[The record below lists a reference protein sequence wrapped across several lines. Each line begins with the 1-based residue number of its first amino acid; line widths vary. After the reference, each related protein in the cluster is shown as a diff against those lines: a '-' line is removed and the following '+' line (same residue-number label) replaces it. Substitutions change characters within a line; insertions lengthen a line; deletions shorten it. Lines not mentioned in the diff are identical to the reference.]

1 MFYWLNVILFLAVVT
16 VNALA
21 NILPIN
27 GQTTGDISN
36 RLDVLFTPAGYVF
49 SIWSV
54 IYILLAIWLI
64 RQFPIERRNMS
75 VYTSVAGLFA
85 ISCVLNI
92 AWILCWHYNLFGL
105 SVIIMIALLSSL
117 IGIYVRIKQNNPQ
130 LLDLLPFS
138 VYLGWISV
146 ATIANISYFLVYI
159 DWSGWGLS
167 PEIWTIVMMFVATI
181 LARIFLFREQ
191 DIYFVLVFIW
201 ALVGI
206 GVANLQ
212 EHVQVSQIAYVLS
225 AILLYH
231 VIRFI
236 WQNRKTNNQTTK
248 PS

>member
-64 RQFPIERRNMS
+64 RQFPIERRNMP

>member
-130 LLDLLPFS
+130 FLDLLPFS
-138 VYLGWISV
+138 VYLAWISV